1 MFYVVLTMQMTSKVS
16 AGTSEV
22 SSIICN
28 NLQGPLSGTACY
40 VHQKLILKDEIDR
53 IRTAE

>member
-1 MFYVVLTMQMTSKVS
+1 MFYVVLTMQMTSKLS

-22 SSIICN
+22 SSIMCN